1 MSWYLSDGTNTVSD
15 CSIFINKI
23 IAAKNT
29 IEKAR
34 GKLNYVGGWIR
45 DWQWSD
51 IYGKVIIIK
60 NKNKWK

>member
-1 MSWYLSDGTNTVSD
+1 MSWYLSDGTNTLSD

-34 GKLNYVGGWIR
+34 GKSNYVGGW
-45 DWQWSD
+45 Q
-51 IYGKVIIIK
+51 
-60 NKNKWK
+60 